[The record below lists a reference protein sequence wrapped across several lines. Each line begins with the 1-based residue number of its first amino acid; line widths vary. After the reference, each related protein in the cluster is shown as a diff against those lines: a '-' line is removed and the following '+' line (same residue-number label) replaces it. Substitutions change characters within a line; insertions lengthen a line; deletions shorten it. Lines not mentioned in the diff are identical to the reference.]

1 MSGPPSWAMPSALA
15 VAWAWTSWVMPSRF
29 TKVIFMPVAYLT
41 LSVDTPLK
49 AVVFGDAALPMATP
63 LAMVMSSSAG
73 MVRPRL
79 AEALMVP
86 EVALMATGA
95 EVVGVADPARP

>member
-1 MSGPPSWAMPSALA
+1 
-15 VAWAWTSWVMPSRF
+15 
-29 TKVIFMPVAYLT
+29 
-41 LSVDTPLK
+41 
-49 AVVFGDAALPMATP
+49 
-63 LAMVMSSSAG
+63 

-95 EVVGVADPARP
+95 DVVGVARSGATVRSTWTVTGLASVMLTVAGVNSPRRRPADCRARA